1 MNWETYLIFLV
12 TTAVVCLTPGPA
24 ALLVVAQGISHG
36 FRRSYWAIAGIALAN
51 ASYFALSA
59 TGVAALI
66 VASAT
71 LFSVIK
77 WVGVAYLFYLG
88 ISAMLSKTSALTV
101 TADSREAVGGMRAF
115 WQAVVVEL
123 SNPKALLYFVALLPQ
138 FVDPAKPIAMQMLI
152 FGVTCIALDAGAY
165 SLYAWVGSKTQR
177 FTANERFVKTSNRAS
192 GGLLMIAGAMMATVK
207 RAIH

>member
-1 MNWETYLIFLV
+1 MSWDTYLIFAV

-24 ALLVVAQGISHG
+24 ALLIVAQGMSNG
-36 FRRSYWAIAGIALAN
+36 LRRSYWAIAGIALAN
-51 ASYFALSA
+51 AIYFALSA

-66 VASAT
+66 VASGT
-71 LFSVIK
+71 LFAVIK

-88 ISAMLSKTSALTV
+88 ISALLSKASALTV
-101 TADSREAVGGMRAF
+101 THDASQAVGGVRAF

-138 FVDPAKPIAMQMLI
+138 FVDPEQPIALQMLV
-152 FGVTCIALDAGAY
+152 FGVTCIVLDTAAY
-165 SLYAWVGSKTQR
+165 SLYAWLGSKTRR
-177 FTANERFVKTSNRAS
+177 FTANQRFVKASNRAS

-207 RAIH
+207 RTAL

>member
-1 MNWETYLIFLV
+1 MSWETYLIFLV

-24 ALLVVAQGISHG
+24 ALLVVAQGISNG
-36 FRRSYWAIAGIALAN
+36 FRRSWWAIAGIALAN
-51 ASYFALSA
+51 SIYFALSA

-66 VASAT
+66 VASST
-71 LFSVIK
+71 LFSIIK

-88 ISAMLSKTSALTV
+88 ISAIRSKASALTV
-101 TADSREAVGGMRAF
+101 TSDPGEAVSGLRAF

-138 FVDPAKPIAMQMLI
+138 FIDPAKPVGTQMLV
-152 FGVTCIALDAGAY
+152 FGITTVALDAAAY
-165 SLYAWVGSKTQR
+165 SIYAWLGSKTQR
-177 FTANERFVKTSNRAS
+177 FTANERFVKTSNRTA

-207 RAIH
+207 RAI